1 MNMDILFL
9 SSCSLFFIFLFFS
22 EDQIISTWQ
31 GGKFRN
37 NQNSENLD
45 GGAQKKKGKL
55 HNSAY

>member
-45 GGAQKKKGKL
+45 GGAQKKRK
-55 HNSAY
+55 AA